1 MGNIDRDNTEVRKL
15 LGHMHIG
22 RGGGGGHRSVNY
34 LTEI

>member
-1 MGNIDRDNTEVRKL
+1 MGNIDRDETEVRKL

-22 RGGGGGHRSVNY
+22 RGGHRSVNY